1 MNQEKNQEKLAE
13 ILGPHFNNIANDG
26 LFVLKALGLPK
37 GAKVLD
43 VGTGAGN
50 FAIFLASQGFDVLTG
65 EPATDTTHYAGK
77 DWAAS
82 AEKAGV
88 RDRIRFEA
96 FNASKAPFETGTFD
110 AVFFFG
116 VLHHVD
122 EGERAA
128 TLSEALRVAKK
139 PGAVV
144 FFEPRQAT
152 LEKLWVSDPGHPLAA
167 HPGDYLSGQPVKGQ
181 RIEGQMMDIFIYRNA
196 A

>member
-26 LFVLKALGLPK
+26 LLVLRELGLPK

-43 VGTGAGN
+43 VGTGACN

-88 RDRIRFEA
+88 RDKIRFEA

-139 PGAVV
+139 SGAVV
-144 FFEPRQAT
+144 FFEPRKET
-152 LEKLWVSDPGHPLAA
+152 LEKLWVSDPTHPLAA
-167 HPGDYLSGQPVKGQ
+167 NPSEYLTDKSVTEQKLQGA
-181 RIEGQMMDIFIYRNA
+181 MMDVFVYRKG
-196 A
+196 